1 MRWDRTRG
9 RLSERERASR
19 EEGMVE
25 REMRWLMSCVVG
37 VEDAVSSV
45 GSVVVVVVVDSAIDR
60 KEARPIADGERR
72 ALCSNGEG
80 RVVTAVV
87 EASDAL
93 RIVKA
98 HAREAEKSISV
109 AATSLLLD

>member
-1 MRWDRTRG
+1 
-9 RLSERERASR
+9 
-19 EEGMVE
+19 
-25 REMRWLMSCVVG
+25 MRWLMSCVVG

-45 GSVVVVVVVDSAIDR
+45 GSVVVVVVDSAIDR

-98 HAREAEKSISV
+98 HAREAEKSIIV

>member
-1 MRWDRTRG
+1 M
-9 RLSERERASR
+9 
-19 EEGMVE
+19 E
-25 REMRWLMSCVVG
+25 REMRWLMSC

-45 GSVVVVVVVDSAIDR
+45 GSVVVVVVDSAIDR
-60 KEARPIADGERR
+60 KGARPIADAERR

>member
-19 EEGMVE
+19 EEGRVK

-45 GSVVVVVVVDSAIDR
+45 GSVVVVDSAIDR

-98 HAREAEKSISV
+98 HAREAEKSIIV

>member
-19 EEGMVE
+19 EEGRVK

-45 GSVVVVVVVDSAIDR
+45 GSVVVVVDSAIDR

-98 HAREAEKSISV
+98 HAREAEKSIIV